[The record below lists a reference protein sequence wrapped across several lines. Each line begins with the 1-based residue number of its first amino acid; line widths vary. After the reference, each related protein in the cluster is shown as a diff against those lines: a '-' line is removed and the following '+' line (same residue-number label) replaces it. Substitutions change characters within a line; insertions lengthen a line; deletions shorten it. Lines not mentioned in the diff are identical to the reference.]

1 MHKLPR
7 LALALSLGLTATLG
21 YAQSWPTKPL
31 RIIVA
36 APGGSSLD
44 AIARPLADKMK
55 DALGQAIVVENRPA
69 AGGTQATDAVA
80 KSAPD
85 GYTMLLSFNGPLAF
99 APFLYNKLPYDPQK
113 DLAPIALTTVQPNL
127 LAVSTE

>member
-1 MHKLPR
+1 MHKPMHRR
-7 LALALSLGLTATLG
+7 LMHRRLMHRLLRAALGLPFLLVAAG
-21 YAQSWPTKPL
+21 AHAQAWPSKPL

-44 AIARPLADKMK
+44 VIARPLADKLK
-55 DALGQAIVVENRPA
+55 DALGQAVIVENRPA

-85 GYTMLLSFNGPLAF
+85 GYTMLL
-99 APFLYNKLPYDPQK
+99 
-113 DLAPIALTTVQPNL
+113 
-127 LAVSTE
+127 